1 MKKKIFMAIPL
12 SLLLASCSINGAK
25 TTNTTENPIETTTEK
40 QTTTKT
46 TDGTDHKVI
55 PEYTSSD
62 IKLLAPDFTT
72 RVISNQDSVTYEDL
86 FNLGN
91 EVSIS
96 IDMEDSELL
105 KLQNDL
111 DHYNETHNKT
121 QLYRHCKS
129 VTITLKNY
137 DKTFSWTIED
147 VGIRQKGNTSRKE
160 EWPII
165 ENGQIASLNH
175 FKLSFDETFDDE
187 AYGEDKVD
195 WSLDQAGY
203 KLRKDREFLGLTGLD
218 LKWNKNYDATH
229 IKEVYASKLY
239 KSLGLII
246 QNIGLTNFN
255 INQIDKNTSYDMGL
269 YTLYEP
275 AKKSLIKRTLQN
287 EDILTFGTWNDEKNG
302 SFGVAGSKY
311 GDLYKCI
318 WGC

>member
-1 MKKKIFMAIPL
+1 MKKRIFMAIPL
-12 SLLLASCSINGAK
+12 SLLLASCSIGGAK

-46 TDGTDHKVI
+46 TDGTDHKII

-62 IKLLAPDFTT
+62 IELLSPDFTT
-72 RVISNQDSVTYEDL
+72 RQIPNQDSVTYEDL

-137 DKTFSWTIED
+137 DNTFSWTIED

-175 FKLSFDETFDDE
+175 FKLSFDETFDDD
-187 AYGEDKVD
+187 AYGV
-195 WSLDQAGY
+195 
-203 KLRKDREFLGLTGLD
+203 
-218 LKWNKNYDATH
+218 
-229 IKEVYASKLY
+229 
-239 KSLGLII
+239 
-246 QNIGLTNFN
+246 
-255 INQIDKNTSYDMGL
+255 
-269 YTLYEP
+269 
-275 AKKSLIKRTLQN
+275 
-287 EDILTFGTWNDEKNG
+287 
-302 SFGVAGSKY
+302 
-311 GDLYKCI
+311 
-318 WGC
+318 

>member
-12 SLLLASCSINGAK
+12 SLLLASCSIGGAK
-25 TTNTTENPIETTTEK
+25 TTTTTVETTIQPQETTTEK
-40 QTTTKT
+40 QTTTQT
-46 TDGTDHKVI
+46 SDGIDHSII

-62 IKLLAPDFTT
+62 IQLLAPDFTT
-72 RVISNQDSVTYEDL
+72 RVIPNQDSVTYDDL

-96 IDMEDSELL
+96 IDMEDSELQ
-105 KLQNDL
+105 KLQEDL
-111 DHYNETHNKT
+111 DYYNTDFDGNNEADKRKI

-137 DKTFSWTIED
+137 DNTFSWTI
-147 VGIRQKGNTSRKE
+147 
-160 EWPII
+160 I
-165 ENGQIASLNH
+165 ENGKIASLNH

-187 AYGEDKVD
+187 AYGVDKVD
-195 WSLDQAGY
+195 WSNDPAGY

-246 QNIGLTNFN
+246 QNIGLTFSNGN
-255 INQIDKNTSYDMGL
+255 V
-269 YTLYEP
+269 P
-275 AKKSLIKRTLQN
+275 ASWFISALFWTMC
-287 EDILTFGTWNDEKNG
+287 FY
-302 SFGVAGSKY
+302 FY
-311 GDLYKCI
+311 LYKQ
-318 WGC
+318 

>member
-12 SLLLASCSINGAK
+12 SLLLASCSIGGAK
-25 TTNTTENPIETTTEK
+25 TTTTTVETTEKPQETETEK
-40 QTTTKT
+40 QTTTQT
-46 TDGTDHKVI
+46 SDGIDHSII

-62 IKLLAPDFTT
+62 IQLLAPDFTT
-72 RVISNQDSVTYEDL
+72 RVIPNQDSVTYDDL

-96 IDMEDSELL
+96 IDMEDSELQ
-105 KLQNDL
+105 KLQEDL
-111 DHYNETHNKT
+111 DYYNKT
-121 QLYRHCKS
+121 KFKNQLYRHCKS

-137 DKTFSWTIED
+137 DNTFSWTIED
-147 VGIRQKGNTSRKE
+147 VGIRQKGNTSRL
-160 EWPII
+160 WPII
-165 ENGQIASLNH
+165 ENGKIASLNH

-187 AYGEDKVD
+187 AYGVDKVD
-195 WSLDQAGY
+195 WSNDPAGY

-255 INQIDKNTSYDMGL
+255 INIWL
-269 YTLYEP
+269 FP
-275 AKKSLIKRTLQN
+275 LQ
-287 EDILTFGTWNDEKNG
+287 
-302 SFGVAGSKY
+302 
-311 GDLYKCI
+311 
-318 WGC
+318 

>member
-1 MKKKIFMAIPL
+1 
-12 SLLLASCSINGAK
+12 
-25 TTNTTENPIETTTEK
+25 
-40 QTTTKT
+40 
-46 TDGTDHKVI
+46 
-55 PEYTSSD
+55 
-62 IKLLAPDFTT
+62 
-72 RVISNQDSVTYEDL
+72 
-86 FNLGN
+86 
-91 EVSIS
+91 
-96 IDMEDSELL
+96 MEDSELE

-137 DKTFSWTIED
+137 DNTFSWTIED

-187 AYGEDKVD
+187 AYGIDKVD

-239 KSLGLII
+239 KSAGEAAA
-246 QNIGLTNFN
+246 NDTAGFGAGSTES
-255 INQIDKNTSYDMGL
+255 T
-269 YTLYEP
+269 T
-275 AKKSLIKRTLQN
+275 N
-287 EDILTFGTWNDEKNG
+287 EDGTINAEYNVEDENKNDSDDENK
-302 SFGVAGSKY
+302 
-311 GDLYKCI
+311 
-318 WGC
+318 